1 MEHMI
6 KNMVITN
13 AHSITRLDS
22 LVDAQK
28 NEQLP
33 KTKSVKYVDLR
44 LADDEN
50 EVNEWL
56 ENSDDEKSKG
66 KIIIQGTSPHGQTN
80 ANNTIDV
87 HY

>member
-1 MEHMI
+1 
-6 KNMVITN
+6 V
-13 AHSITRLDS
+13 
-22 LVDAQK
+22 
-28 NEQLP
+28 
-33 KTKSVKYVDLR
+33 
-44 LADDEN
+44 DDEN

-56 ENSDDEKSKG
+56 ENNDDEKSKG

>member
-1 MEHMI
+1 MEHII

-13 AHSITRLDS
+13 AHSITMLYS
-22 LVDAQK
+22 LIDAQK
-28 NEQLP
+28 NEQLLE
-33 KTKSVKYVDLR
+33 TKSVKYVDIR
-44 LADDEN
+44 LVDDEN

-66 KIIIQGTSPHGQTN
+66 KIIIQGTSPHGPTN